1 MIGQWRGSMNL
12 FLFVEVE
19 REDPKVVVVDF
30 GSVSNMNMNRVGL
43 PPSSPAP
50 ARPHFCCWCVA
61 QSAVVCSSLIL
72 CGWVEASPREQPT
85 EHEQRRRSCWP

>member
-1 MIGQWRGSMNL
+1 MNL

-19 REDPKVVVVDF
+19 REGPKVVVVDF

-43 PPSSPAP
+43 PPSSPA
-50 ARPHFCCWCVA
+50 RPHFYCWCVA